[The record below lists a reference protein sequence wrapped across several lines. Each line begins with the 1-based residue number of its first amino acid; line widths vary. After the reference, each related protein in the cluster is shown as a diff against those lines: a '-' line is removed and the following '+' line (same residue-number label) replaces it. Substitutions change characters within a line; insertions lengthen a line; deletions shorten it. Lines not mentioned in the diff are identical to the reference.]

1 VILAKAEQLQL
12 EARNLRGLFMRL
24 LLSLSTL
31 FAGAV
36 LAAFLP
42 LHSDDPGLA
51 RAKSAE
57 ADGRFEEATQQYQTI
72 LKGTPSLVEAR
83 LGLGRSLANLARC
96 EQADKVLQ
104 GIAAPSPLR
113 AEAETVAGNCYFL
126 THDYQPAISHLQE
139 ATRLDPKAKQSWVL
153 LSRCY
158 AEAGAQQQAIETLK
172 RWLARNGDDV
182 DVLFWMGKFYE
193 EAAET
198 TFQKMA
204 EAHPNSYLIYQAQ
217 AEQYIDN
224 KDYKK
229 ALEALDRAQAL
240 APDAPGLHYSR
251 GDVYWSQR
259 ALDKAQAELEKELRS
274 NPFHAQANWLLGDIY
289 VSLREPEKG
298 IPYLERA
305 VALNPG
311 LWDAHRA
318 LGRAL
323 VMENKIQKA
332 VGEFQI
338 VAKANPDDDS
348 IHGLLSNAYR
358 RLGDLEKA
366 KEEAEVFEK
375 LNAARRE
382 RVPKPSVNSPPV
394 TSAPE

>member
-1 VILAKAEQLQL
+1 
-12 EARNLRGLFMRL
+12 MRL

-36 LAAFLP
+36 LAAVLP
-42 LHSDDPGLA
+42 THADPPGLA
-51 RAKSAE
+51 KAKSAE
-57 ADGRFEEATQQYQTI
+57 ADGRFEEAAQQYQAI

-83 LGLGRSLANLARC
+83 LGLGRSLANLAHC
-96 EQADKVLQ
+96 EEADKVLQ
-104 GIAAPSPLR
+104 GIAASSPLR
-113 AEAETVAGNCYFL
+113 PEAETVAGKCYFL
-126 THDYQPAISHLQE
+126 THDYQLAIFHLQE
-139 ATRLDPKAKQSWVL
+139 ATRLEPKDKQPWVL
-153 LSRCY
+153 LGRCY
-158 AEAGAQQQAIETLK
+158 AEQGSQQQAIETLK

-182 DVLFWMGKFYE
+182 DVLFWVGKFYE
-193 EAAET
+193 GVAES
-198 TFQKMA
+198 TFEKMA
-204 EAHPNSYLIYQAQ
+204 EAHPDSYLIYQAQ

-229 ALEALDRAQAL
+229 ALEVLDRAEAL

-251 GDVYWSQR
+251 GEVYWSER
-259 ALDKAQAELEKELRS
+259 ALDKAQPELEKELRI

-289 VSLREPEKG
+289 VSLRAPEKG
-298 IPYLERA
+298 IPFLERA
-305 VALNPG
+305 VALNPS

-323 VMENKIQKA
+323 VMENKFQEA
-332 VGEFQI
+332 VAQFQM
-338 VAKANPDDDS
+338 VAKANPDDDT

-375 LNAARRE
+375 LNAARRA
-382 RVPKPSVNSPPV
+382 RVPTPSVDSPPV
-394 TSAPE
+394 TSAPK